1 MNVRVLETDSKFRV
15 ICNSQ
20 PDNEIKT
27 GYTSDLLSD
36 VLANADEESALIT
49 IQAHKNSVAVA
60 TITGTTAIIIC
71 NDRPIPDDM
80 IAAADES
87 GVALFLTS
95 MNQFE
100 TSIHLGKLLEVHG

>member
-1 MNVRVLETDSKFRV
+1 MNVRVLETDAKFRV

-20 PDNEIKT
+20 PESIIKS

-36 VLANADEESALIT
+36 VLANADDESALIT
-49 IQAHKNSVAVA
+49 IQAHKNTIAVA
-60 TITGTTAIIIC
+60 SITGTTAILVC

-80 IAAADES
+80 ITAAEES
-87 GVALFLTS
+87 GVALFVTA

-100 TSIHLGKLLEVHG
+100 TSVHLGKLLEVHG